1 MSLGRKV
8 VLVLLIGSLWGMLE
22 ILLWDVW
29 HLKGWSHASVPLAVV
44 AIFCLALGR
53 RVLDKPGTS
62 LAIAAVACL
71 YKFASVAFFVCQM
84 SGVLTL
90 AASFEVFA
98 LLTSRYFG
106 RESVVRPHLMGLLT
120 VYPAFIAF
128 TFLTAFVGLEP
139 NWAAAGWAR
148 VLPYLG
154 WPAALAT
161 VGGALG
167 SAAGWSIA
175 AHIFSAERLVRWQVA
190 VPTAV
195 VLWGVAAIHA
205 WGF

>member
-8 VLVLLIGSLWGMLE
+8 VLILLIGSLWGMLE
-22 ILLWDVW
+22 VLLWDVW
-29 HLKGWSHASVPLAVV
+29 HLKGWSHAAVPLAVV
-44 AIFCLALGR
+44 AILCLALGR

-90 AASFEVFA
+90 AASFEIFA

-106 RESVVRPHLMGLLT
+106 RESVMRPYLMGLLS
-120 VYPAFIAF
+120 VYPAFVAF
-128 TFLTAFVGLEP
+128 AIISTFVTLVP
-139 NWAAAGWAR
+139 YWAEAGWAR
-148 VLPYLG
+148 ILPYLG
-154 WPAALAT
+154 WPAVVAT
-161 VGGALG
+161 LGGALA

-175 AHIFSAERLVRWQVA
+175 ARLFSAERVVRWKVA
-190 VPTAV
+190 IPTAV
-195 VLWGVAAIHA
+195 VMWGLAVVHA
-205 WGF
+205 CGL